1 VEEPLIEGGER
12 LLLAIVV
19 VSLIFLL
26 GTTCGLLPMDEVL
39 EGLLGDLEEV
49 ELGEVMFFN

>member
-12 LLLAIVV
+12 LLPAIVV
-19 VSLIFLL
+19 VSLIFRL
-26 GTTCGLLPMDEVL
+26 GTTCGLLPMEEVL
-39 EGLLGDLEEV
+39 EGLLGDLEQV